1 MAHTLQERYSNM
13 VLAKL
18 RKELVTRDNYIF
30 NNTYEGDPKAGKV
43 KIPVRGEV
51 NVKDYDKANGIDG
64 ETGTTTYKDLAID
77 KDKAVNEIIDG
88 YDASAVPDG
97 IVADR
102 LDSAGYSLASTVDK
116 DSIKALETKATVLDV
131 KTALTKTNIYGTILE
146 VGAKMTRAGVPVKGR
161 WLIVA
166 PESKSLLLRDPEFI
180 KQGDISQRLVAEGA
194 FGQIGGFTCFESAN
208 TMFEDTSIVDS
219 KKTTTE
225 FIAGHPLFASRVME
239 FSVPV
244 HLQDLSGSGKF
255 IGASAVQG
263 RLVYGVDVTKSEAI
277 FVKRK
282 EENVG

>member
-1 MAHTLQERYSNM
+1 MAHTQQERYSNL

-18 RKELVTRDNYIF
+18 RKELVTRDNLIF
-30 NNTYEGDPKAGKV
+30 NNSYEGDPKAGKV

-51 NVKDYDKANGIDG
+51 TVKDYDKANGLKG
-64 ETGTTTYKDLAID
+64 ETGSTTYKDLLID

-88 YDASAVPDG
+88 YDAQAVPDG

-102 LDSAGYSLASTVDK
+102 LDSAGYGLSLQVDK
-116 DSIKALETKATVLDV
+116 DSINALEKKGTVLGT
-131 KTALTKTNIYGTILE
+131 KTALTKTNAYSTILDMY
-146 VGAKMTRAGVPVKGR
+146 AKMTRAGVPTKGR

-166 PESKSLLLRDPEFI
+166 PETKALILKDPEFI
-180 KQGDISQRLVAEGA
+180 KQGDISQKLVEEGA
-194 FGQIGGFTCFESAN
+194 FGMIGGFACFESAN
-208 TMFEDTSIVDS
+208 MMFENTEEVGS

-225 FIAGHPLFASRVME
+225 LIAGHPLFASRVME

-244 HLQDLSGSGKF
+244 HLQDLSQSGTY

-263 RLVYGVDVTKSEAI
+263 RLVYGVDVTKAEAI
-277 FVKRK
+277 LVKRK

>member
-1 MAHTLQERYSNM
+1 MAHTLQERYSSM

-30 NNTYEGDPKAGKV
+30 NNIYEGDPRAGKV

-51 NVKDYDKANGIDG
+51 NVKNYDKANGIDG
-64 ETGTTTYKDLAID
+64 ETGSTTYKDLTID

-116 DSIKALETKATVLDV
+116 DSIDALEKKATVLEN
-131 KTALTKTNIYGTILE
+131 KTALTKKDVYGTILE

-161 WLIVA
+161 WLIVS
-166 PESKSLLLRDPEFI
+166 PEVKTLLLRDPEFV
-180 KQGDISQRLVAEGA
+180 KQGDISQKLVEEGS
-194 FGQIGGFTCFESAN
+194 FGMIGGFACFESAN
-208 TMFEDTSIVDS
+208 TMFEDAVIVGS
-219 KKTTTE
+219 HKTTTE

-263 RLVYGVDVTKSEAI
+263 RLVYGVDVTKPEAI
-277 FVKRK
+277 FVKRT
-282 EENVG
+282 EVSIG

>member
-1 MAHTLQERYSNM
+1 MSHTLQERYSNM

-51 NVKDYDKANGIDG
+51 NVKDYDKANGIAG
-64 ETGTTTYKDLAID
+64 ETGSTTYKDLSID

-88 YDASAVPDG
+88 YDAVAVPDG

-102 LDSAGYSLASTVDK
+102 LDSAGYALASTVDQ
-116 DSIKALETKATVLDV
+116 DSIKALETKGTILDS
-131 KTALTKTNIYGTILE
+131 KTALTKSNIFGTILE
-146 VGAKMTRAGVPVKGR
+146 VGAKMTRAGVPTRGR

-180 KQGDISQRLVAEGA
+180 KQGDISQELVAQGA

-208 TMFEDTSIVDS
+208 TMFEDTTVVGS

-244 HLQDLSGSGKF
+244 HLQDLGGSGTF

-263 RLVYGVDVTKSEAI
+263 RLVYGVDVTKPEAI

-282 EENVG
+282 EENIG

>member
-13 VLAKL
+13 VLSKL

-51 NVKDYDKANGIDG
+51 NVKDYDKANGIAG

-77 KDKAVNEIIDG
+77 TDKAVNEIIDG
-88 YDASAVPDG
+88 YDASAVPYG

-116 DSIKALETKATVLDV
+116 DSIKALETKGTVLDT

-146 VGAKMTRAGVPVKGR
+146 IGAKMTRAGVPTKGR

-180 KQGDISQRLVAEGA
+180 KQGDISQQLVAEGA

-208 TMFEDTSIVDS
+208 TMFEDTSIVAS

-244 HLQDLSGSGKF
+244 HLQDLSGSGNF

-263 RLVYGVDVTKSEAI
+263 RLVYGVDITKPEAI

-282 EENVG
+282 EESVA